1 MSQTKCPD
9 CGATVGADRNVCPE
23 CGCPITHEANPPLSP
38 ATPTTEESHSVS
50 PDTNSP
56 ILPTPQP
63 IPFFQADWAQYFYEC
78 GVIGWKAFKKYKV
91 FTGRSSRRE
100 FWSFNLV
107 CWMLI
112 GCTGGLG
119 AIVCLLPMIGVSIRR
134 MHDIGKCGW
143 WSICPIACFFLFLKR
158 SVQGANKYGI
168 PNPAKNLL

>member
-1 MSQTKCPD
+1 MATKCPD
-9 CGATVGADRNVCPE
+9 CGFDVPLDRNSCPE
-23 CGCPITHEANPPLSP
+23 CGCPIEHQQNPPIIP
-38 ATPTTEESHSVS
+38 APIQSTKIEEQPTEQSSEEQCECTPSHQ
-50 PDTNSP
+50 T
-56 ILPTPQP
+56 
-63 IPFFQADWAQYFYEC
+63 DWAQYFYEC

-107 CWMLI
+107 CCMLI

-158 SVQGANKYGI
+158 SDHGANEYGI

>member
-1 MSQTKCPD
+1 MATKCPD
-9 CGATVGADRNVCPE
+9 CGFDVPFDRNSCPE
-23 CGCPITHEANPPLSP
+23 CGCPIEHQQAEN
-38 ATPTTEESHSVS
+38 TTEETVS
-50 PDTNSP
+50 TASTTEHKAEV
-56 ILPTPQP
+56 PTESATCTQT
-63 IPFFQADWAQYFYEC
+63 DWAQYFYEC
-78 GVIGWKAFKKYKV
+78 GVIGWKAFKKYTV

-112 GCTGGLG
+112 GFTGGLG
-119 AIVCLLPMIGVSIRR
+119 AIICLLPMIGVSIRR

-158 SVQGANKYGI
+158 SDLGANKYGI